1 MTSTKQSQ
9 KHRLLAYL
17 RKNRKGI
24 TSLEAADKLR
34 ITNLHKRI
42 GELEAE
48 VPCGTEL
55 DPIYGRVYV
64 YKEGHTITRKWVKP
78 PNGNRH
84 VRYSLAR

>member
-1 MTSTKQSQ
+1 MKTSTKQSQ

-17 RKNRKGI
+17 RKHRRGI

-42 GELEAE
+42 GELENE
-48 VPCGTEL
+48 FQITMQPPWFRPL
-55 DPIYGRVYV
+55 YP
-64 YKEGHTITRKWVKP
+64 ITRQWVNP

-84 VRYSLAR
+84 VRYSLAK